1 MVQFSYGK
9 SQLRQLLS
17 WLVLLSLCPASG
29 SFADGPR
36 DNIPTKVRRI
46 PALGVEVA
54 EADRQILT
62 KGLAELNDLIATIRK
77 SQPAP
82 VRSLLPD
89 VEIYHRAVDNA
100 LKYQEFFREGD
111 VNKGKEVLQIGL
123 ARARLLAEGKAPWT
137 QRTGLVV
144 RGYRSRIDHTVQ
156 PYGLVI
162 PPGYQFPGS
171 QQTRLDVWFHGRG
184 ETLSEVSFIDQRA
197 KVVGQYAPRN
207 TIVLHPY
214 GRYSNA
220 FKFAGET
227 DVLEALAAV
236 KRQYRVDENRIA
248 MRGFSMGGAACWQ
261 FAVHYPGR
269 WFAANP
275 GAGFS
280 ETPEFLKF
288 FQKEALTPT
297 WYEKKLWHWYDCT
310 DYAINL
316 FHCPTVAY
324 SGELDIQKQAAD
336 IMAVALKK
344 QGLELVHLIGP
355 DTKHRIH
362 PDSKIEI
369 ERRLD
374 SLAEQGRRVNPRSV
388 HFTTYTL
395 KYNRLHW
402 VVIDALNKHWER
414 AQVDAQAGDNG
425 VRISTKNV
433 KALTLSF
440 RPGYARFG
448 LREPVQVKIDG
459 QQIVGPRP
467 GLDRS
472 WQCPLV
478 RVDGKWKV
486 GQQKQTVLR
495 KRHGLQ
501 GPIDD
506 ALMDS
511 FIFVRPSAKSSHA
524 KVQQWTTAE
533 LERAIV
539 HWRRHFRGDAR
550 VKLDSE
556 ITEEDIAQ
564 ANLILWGD
572 AESNQLIKKIAAQLP
587 IQWQEGELKVGAKGY
602 DPAHHAPIM
611 IYPNPLNPSRYVV
624 LNSSFTYR
632 DYAYLNN
639 ARQVPMLPDWAI
651 VDLRSPPTSQYPGK
665 VVAADFFGEKWE
677 LLPERNK

>member
-1 MVQFSYGK
+1 M
-9 SQLRQLLS
+9 
-17 WLVLLSLCPASG
+17 
-29 SFADGPR
+29 
-36 DNIPTKVRRI
+36 
-46 PALGVEVA
+46 
-54 EADRQILT
+54 
-62 KGLAELNDLIATIRK
+62 
-77 SQPAP
+77 
-82 VRSLLPD
+82 
-89 VEIYHRAVDNA
+89 
-100 LKYQEFFREGD
+100 
-111 VNKGKEVLQIGL
+111 
-123 ARARLLAEGKAPWT
+123 
-137 QRTGLVV
+137 
-144 RGYRSRIDHTVQ
+144 
-156 PYGLVI
+156 
-162 PPGYQFPGS
+162 
-171 QQTRLDVWFHGRG
+171 
-184 ETLSEVSFIDQRA
+184 
-197 KVVGQYAPRN
+197 
-207 TIVLHPY
+207 
-214 GRYSNA
+214 
-220 FKFAGET
+220 
-227 DVLEALAAV
+227 
-236 KRQYRVDENRIA
+236 
-248 MRGFSMGGAACWQ
+248 
-261 FAVHYPGR
+261 
-269 WFAANP
+269 
-275 GAGFS
+275 
-280 ETPEFLKF
+280 KF
-288 FQKEALTPT
+288 FQKETLTPT

-316 FHCPTVAY
+316 IHCPTVAY

-336 IMAVALKK
+336 IMATALKK
-344 QGLELVHLIGP
+344 EGLELVHLIGP
-355 DTKHRIH
+355 QTKHRIH

-414 AQVDAQAGDNG
+414 AQVDAQAGENG
-425 VRISTKNV
+425 VRVSTKNV

-440 RPGYARFG
+440 RPGYARFS
-448 LREPVQVKIDG
+448 LREPVIIKIDG
-459 QQIVGPRP
+459 QQLVGPKS

-472 WQCPLV
+472 WECPLV

-511 FIFVRPSAKSSHA
+511 FIFVRPSAKSSQD
-524 KVQQWTTAE
+524 KVQQWTTQE

-550 VKLDSE
+550 VKLDRE

-572 AESNQLIKKIAAQLP
+572 AESNQLIKKIASQLP
-587 IQWQEGELKVGAKGY
+587 IQWKQGELKVGTRGY
-602 DPAHHAPIM
+602 DQAHHAPIM

-624 LNSSFTYR
+624 LNSSFTFR

-677 LLPERNK
+677 LLPERDK